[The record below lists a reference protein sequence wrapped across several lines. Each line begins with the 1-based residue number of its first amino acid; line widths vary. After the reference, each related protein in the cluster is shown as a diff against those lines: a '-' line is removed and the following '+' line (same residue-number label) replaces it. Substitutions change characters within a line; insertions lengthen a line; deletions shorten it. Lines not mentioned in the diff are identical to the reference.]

1 MPWYY
6 RARWE
11 GEKANMAK
19 PRALHGKIA
28 AAWSRVGRPNR
39 EHMAASALRV
49 PYWWVAGLMIAFA
62 AWQIMM
68 DPFGFSTLTQRYTQ
82 DISNLLITGPYL
94 YPETGRDKISVAL
107 IEEDT
112 LHTLQMGWPWNYG
125 AHARALD
132 SLLALHPR
140 AVVVDLLFVDQRK
153 DDTLA
158 DLAGE
163 VRRYREAGVPLYFA
177 AAPDVPAGAPPLRRE
192 LIAAGARMVDPTTLV
207 NQGMTRQYPVEG
219 LCFGSKPV
227 DGICQSLALTVYRD
241 LYPAQ
246 PLAPLKSKMEIVWG
260 MRTNL
265 DPAFTGW
272 ITGGSCSIDMPF
284 LHRMWLAFFD
294 PEAVRARCPYTS
306 YFPVEKLMMGD
317 DDKDVAAMAKG
328 RIVFYGASLEGAQD
342 KSFTPVNG
350 LIASV
355 FVHAM
360 ALDNLIT
367 FHGKPEQ
374 DVATIGPVTL
384 GSNPAQVLAIIP
396 VILILSWL
404 HMGDVRRRAKKPKG
418 AEHEGAGA
426 YIADKLASFA
436 WHMLAFALAMGVG
449 LVLTLTLGLSVAN
462 WVEVVFVALV
472 VGGMLL
478 FSIPDA
484 IWGYLHHVATGAPRE
499 ESS

>member
-1 MPWYY
+1 
-6 RARWE
+6 
-11 GEKANMAK
+11 MAE
-19 PRALHGKIA
+19 PQATRGAIA
-28 AAWSRVGRPNR
+28 AALSRIGKPNR
-39 EHMAASALRV
+39 EHMAQSALQVSR
-49 PYWWVAGLMIAFA
+49 WWVAALMIAFA
-62 AWQIMM
+62 TWQIML
-68 DPFGFSTLTQRYTQ
+68 DPFGFSSLTQRYTQ

-94 YPETGRDKISVAL
+94 YPQTGRDKISVAL

-125 AHARALD
+125 IHARALD
-132 SLLALHPR
+132 SLLVLHPR

-177 AAPDVPAGAPPLRRE
+177 AATDLPEGALPLRRE
-192 LIAAGARMVDPTTLV
+192 LIAAGAKMVDPTILV

-219 LCFGSKPV
+219 LCFGSKPA
-227 DGICQSLALTVYRD
+227 DGLCRSLALTVYRD
-241 LYPAQ
+241 LYPDQ
-246 PLAPLKSKMEIVWG
+246 PLAPLKGKMEIVWG
-260 MRTNL
+260 MRTN
-265 DPAFTGW
+265 PAFTRW

-284 LHRMWLAFFD
+284 SRRMWLAFFD
-294 PEAVRARCPYTS
+294 PEAVRARCPYSS

-317 DDKDVAAMAKG
+317 DDPDVAAMARN
-328 RIVFYGASLEGAQD
+328 RIVFYGASLEGVQD

-367 FHGKPEQ
+367 FRGNPEQ

-384 GSNPAQVLAIIP
+384 GSNLAQVLAIIP

-404 HMGDVRRRAKKPKG
+404 HMGDVRRRAKRPKA
-418 AEHEGAGA
+418 AEQKGAGA

-436 WHMLAFALAMGVG
+436 WHVLAFALAMGVG

-462 WVEVVFVALV
+462 WVEVIFVSLV
-472 VGGMLL
+472 IGGMLL
-478 FSIPDA
+478 FSVPDA
-484 IWGYLHHVATGAPRE
+484 IWGYLHHVAVGAPRE
-499 ESS
+499 ECS

>member
-1 MPWYY
+1 M
-6 RARWE
+6 
-11 GEKANMAK
+11 GK
-19 PRALHGKIA
+19 PQALRGGIA
-28 AAWSRVGRPNR
+28 AAWSRIGRPNR
-39 EHMAASALRV
+39 EHMAAAALRV
-49 PYWWVAGLMIAFA
+49 PTWWVAALMIAFA
-62 AWQIMM
+62 SWQIMM

-94 YPETGRDKISVAL
+94 YPESGRDKISVAL

-112 LHTLQMGWPWNYG
+112 LHTMQMGWPWNYG
-125 AHARALD
+125 THARALD
-132 SLLALHPR
+132 ALLALHPR

-163 VRRYREAGVPLYFA
+163 VRRYRAAGVPLYFA
-177 AAPDVPAGAPPLRRE
+177 AATDVPEGALPLRRE
-192 LIAAGARMVDPTTLV
+192 LIAAGAKMVDPTTLV
-207 NQGMTRQYPVEG
+207 NQGMTRQYPSEG
-219 LCFGSKPV
+219 LCFGSKPA
-227 DGICQSLALTVYRD
+227 DGICRSMALTVYRD
-241 LYPAQ
+241 LYPDQ
-246 PLAPLKSKMEIVWG
+246 PLAPLKGIMEIVWG
-260 MRTNL
+260 MRTNT
-265 DPAFTGW
+265 AFTKW
-272 ITGGSCSIDMPF
+272 ITGGSCSIEMP
-284 LHRMWLAFFD
+284 LLRRMWLAFFD
-294 PEAVRARCPYTS
+294 PEAVRAHCPYTS
-306 YFPVEKLMMGD
+306 YFPVESLLMGV
-317 DDKDVAAMAKG
+317 DDKDVKAMTTG

-374 DVATIGPVTL
+374 NVATIGSVTL
-384 GSNPAQVLAIIP
+384 DSNLAQVLAIIP

-404 HMGDVRRRAKKPKG
+404 HIGDVRRRAKKPKNV
-418 AEHEGAGA
+418 EHEGAAA

-436 WHMLAFALAMGVG
+436 WHLLAFALAMAAG

-462 WVEVVFVALV
+462 WVEVVFVSLV
-472 VGGMLL
+472 IGGMLL

-499 ESS
+499 EPS